1 MNRFE
6 EKLDNISDPGELE
19 DIRHQLFRENVRI
32 QAERAQIEAD
42 LDELHR
48 ERLALASERKQLQR
62 EKRQLSIEMNQLRE
76 SVEYER
82 KRLKDD
88 ERMLDKKQKLIQR
101 SYSLFDEDRAKLKE
115 ERRIFGCDPSADHK
129 TAGVRRQ
136 RIRRSPYIRI
146 IGLRSGRIQQY
157 DMSAGEIQFPIQLTV
172 ESSALRSNEVR
183 LSHALIGQTSAHDL
197 LYLSVMDIYTRPKTH
212 TTRLTFSSYSITC
225 CPPFEVKFAHEVIIQ
240 EIISRYNTGFVEF
253 FQVIE

>member
-88 ERMLDKKQKLIQR
+88 ERMLDKKQKIIQR

-115 ERRIFGCDPSADHK
+115 EYKQVEQEKIRLRRANAAARKEVYATGLFFR
-129 TAGVRRQ
+129 GVDNMVALKKRYKELMKIYHPDNICGDQEMLIKINEEYEELKSRFAFA
-136 RIRRSPYIRI
+136 
-146 IGLRSGRIQQY
+146 RSG
-157 DMSAGEIQFPIQLTV
+157 S
-172 ESSALRSNEVR
+172 
-183 LSHALIGQTSAHDL
+183 
-197 LYLSVMDIYTRPKTH
+197 
-212 TTRLTFSSYSITC
+212 
-225 CPPFEVKFAHEVIIQ
+225 
-240 EIISRYNTGFVEF
+240 
-253 FQVIE
+253 